1 MTIKTVHDAFAFIT
15 VVVPWASAAVFLAVV
30 GLLFRREQECA
41 VAAETGR
48 AELQAIG
55 SLLESDN
62 SKTGLISLKVL
73 NARSSFAVLQVLD
86 LLTTLLAFHVGAFE
100 VNPLIAHLMA
110 LFGRVGGVV
119 LGKGIALI
127 LALGVRKRLWIVNL
141 FYVGVICWNLFV
153 LIALAVRRH

>member
-73 NARSSFAVLQVLD
+73 NARSSC
-86 LLTTLLAFHVGAFE
+86 LARGLRYSSRWECENASG
-100 VNPLIAHLMA
+100 L
-110 LFGRVGGVV
+110 
-119 LGKGIALI
+119 
-127 LALGVRKRLWIVNL
+127 
-141 FYVGVICWNLFV
+141 
-153 LIALAVRRH
+153 

>member
-1 MTIKTVHDAFAFIT
+1 VCGPCRD
-15 VVVPWASAAVFLAVV
+15 W
-30 GLLFRREQECA
+30 
-41 VAAETGR
+41 R

-62 SKTGLISLKVL
+62 SKTGLISLKIL
-73 NARSSFAVLQVLD
+73 NARFSFAVLQVLD

-100 VNPLIAHLMA
+100 VNPLIVHLIA

-119 LGKGIALI
+119 LGKGIAP
-127 LALGVRKRLWIVNL
+127 LAMGVRKRLWIVNL

-153 LIALAVRRH
+153 LIALAIRRHQRVDSVDLLTSTRKAAAGCPSAPSKPQAGH